1 MMPFLTTHFYL
12 LPLCYIQTSGL
23 IPLIL
28 SLFFSKNKLPE
39 GKGFTSYLSHSPSAQ
54 DTA

>member
-1 MMPFLTTHFYL
+1 MKPFLTTHFYL

-28 SLFFSKNKLPE
+28 SSFFSKNKLPE